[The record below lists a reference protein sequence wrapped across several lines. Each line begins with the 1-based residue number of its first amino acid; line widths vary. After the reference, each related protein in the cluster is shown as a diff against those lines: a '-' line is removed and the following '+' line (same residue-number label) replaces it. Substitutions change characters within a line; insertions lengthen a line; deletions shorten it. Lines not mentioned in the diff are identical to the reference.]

1 MSNTRQVF
9 QKVMHNGSQPAV
21 VQPRLRVAQ
30 TNGLQPP
37 IASGGYRTAAHP
49 SAAHL
54 SETHLSR
61 AYQGWNMN
69 AEFTTPQA
77 APFENELGISALN
90 YPSRYACFG
99 AFCLDLQK
107 RELCKDGT
115 RVKMQGKVCEVLM
128 ILMEKPG
135 EVVTREALRMR
146 LWPPDTRVN
155 YDANVN
161 TTVNKLRQVLG
172 DSCEQSTF
180 VETIPR
186 KGYSFIG
193 VVEFKETPTVI
204 ARTTTR
210 QFGMAPRAEAG
221 SAEGNA
227 AHISAMSSMW
237 FKAGLVALV
246 VASIL
251 LGAAIML
258 YTHRAI

>member
-9 QKVMHNGSQPAV
+9 QKVMHNGPPAAAV
-21 VQPRLRVAQ
+21 PPRLQVAQ
-30 TNGLQPP
+30 ANGLQPP
-37 IASGGYRTAAHP
+37 IAHGAYRAAAQTSAAHPAAGHPAGAHP
-49 SAAHL
+49 SA
-54 SETHLSR
+54 THLSR

-77 APFENELGISALN
+77 APFENDLGISALN

-99 AFCLDLQK
+99 EFCLDLQK

-115 RVKMQGKVCEVLM
+115 RVKMQGKVCDVLM

-135 EVVTREALRMR
+135 EVVTREVLRMR

-193 VVEFKETPTVI
+193 AVEFKEIAPVVPRTPG
-204 ARTTTR
+204 R
-210 QFGMAPRAEAG
+210 QFGMAPRAE
-221 SAEGNA
+221 
-227 AHISAMSSMW
+227 
-237 FKAGLVALV
+237 
-246 VASIL
+246 
-251 LGAAIML
+251 
-258 YTHRAI
+258 

>member
-9 QKVMHNGSQPAV
+9 QKVMHRGPQPAV
-21 VQPRLRVAQ
+21 AQPHLRVAPA
-30 TNGLQPP
+30 NGLQPP
-37 IASGGYRTAAHP
+37 VASGAYRAAAH
-49 SAAHL
+49 SSVAHL

-99 AFCLDLQK
+99 GFCLDLQK

-115 RVKMQGKVCEVLM
+115 RVKMQGKVCDVLM

-193 VVEFKETPTVI
+193 AVEFKETAPVV
-204 ARTTTR
+204 ARTTAR
-210 QFGMAPRAEAG
+210 QFGMAPRAQAG
-221 SAEGNA
+221 SSEGNG
-227 AHISAMSSMW
+227 AHISPMSSMW
-237 FKAGLVALV
+237 FKAGLIALV

>member
-9 QKVMHNGSQPAV
+9 QKVMHNGPQPAV
-21 VQPRLRVAQ
+21 TQA
-30 TNGLQPP
+30 NGLQPP
-37 IASGGYRTAAHP
+37 VASGVYRAAAH
-49 SAAHL
+49 SSVTHL

-69 AEFTTPQA
+69 AEFTSPQA

-90 YPSRYACFG
+90 YPSRYAFFG
-99 AFCLDLQK
+99 VFCLDLQK

-135 EVVTREALRMR
+135 EVVTREVLRMR

-193 VVEFKETPTVI
+193 AVEFKETAPVVP
-204 ARTTTR
+204 RTTAR
-210 QFGMAPRAEAG
+210 QFGMVPQAE
-221 SAEGNA
+221 SNRNEGDA
-227 AHISAMSSMW
+227 AHLSPMSSMW
-237 FKAGLVALV
+237 FKAGLIAMV

>member
-1 MSNTRQVF
+1 MGNTRQVF
-9 QKVMHNGSQPAV
+9 QKVMLKGPQPAV
-21 VQPRLRVAQ
+21 APPHLRVAQ
-30 TNGLQPP
+30 ANGLQPP
-37 IASGGYRTAAHP
+37 VASGAIRAAALP
-49 SAAHL
+49 SGARL
-54 SETHLSR
+54 PETHLSR

-77 APFENELGISALN
+77 VPFENELGISALN

-99 AFCLDLQK
+99 GFCLDLQK

-115 RVKMQGKVCEVLM
+115 RVKMQGKVCDVLM

-193 VVEFKETPTVI
+193 AVEFKETAPIV
-204 ARTTTR
+204 ARTSTR
-210 QFGMAPRAEAG
+210 QFGMAPRAEAN
-221 SAEGNA
+221 STDSA
-227 AHISAMSSMW
+227 AHISPMSSMW
-237 FKAGLVALV
+237 FKAGLIALV